1 MADDVIHRILRT
13 LTGTSTPTPSD
24 HRPAVNKAIEQPLP
38 RLQNDRRI
46 DVRFAV
52 RSPCNYELIEGQGHH
67 ARTTRGKAYS
77 LNVSAGGILL
87 LLDRKPRS
95 EQLVAIYNPALQ
107 QHHAVPRFE
116 VRWSTPLTVG
126 KTHERYL
133 VGCHLTFGRF
143 PYFLVQRHHVDQN
156 ISGLPL

>member
-1 MADDVIHRILRT
+1 MANDFIHRILRA
-13 LTGTSTPTPSD
+13 LTGNSRSPSSD
-24 HRPAVNKAIEQPLP
+24 HHSAVNNRLDSPLP
-38 RLQNDRRI
+38 RPQIDRRI

-52 RSPCNYELIEGQGHH
+52 RSPCNYELIEGQGHE
-67 ARTTRGKAYS
+67 ALTIRGKAYS

-87 LLDRKPRS
+87 LLDRKPQTK
-95 EQLVAIYNPALQ
+95 QLVAIYNPSLQ

-116 VRWSTPLTVG
+116 VRWSTPLPVG

-133 VGCHLTFGRF
+133 VGCHLTFGHF